1 MRAGL
6 SKHFKRY
13 DAIKVF
19 FICLKHDFR
28 NHTRFDIL
36 GIPFQDT
43 TSVANSITFLII
55 LSLERFFSRAG
66 ATLHNVPREWAFLK
80 GVTSVNWKMT
90 GWEDKRQKGR
100 SMTPCDVAVSRL
112 NTRPREKGA
121 YTSIKFGK
129 VSVFSRRHEGAK
141 RRIKDQFGRNVFSQ
155 QASMPNVFTTDQ
167 SPVRTLPAISSSRRS
182 KNVASQF

>member
-1 MRAGL
+1 MYSQYMGGL
-6 SKHFKRY
+6 KWKLCYKKSRVL
-13 DAIKVF
+13 ASARMPP
-19 FICLKHDFR
+19 L
-28 NHTRFDIL
+28 
-36 GIPFQDT
+36 
-43 TSVANSITFLII
+43 VANPWDV
-55 LSLERFFSRAG
+55 FFSRAG
-66 ATLHNVPREWAFLK
+66 ATLHNVTREWAFLK

-167 SPVRTLPAISSSRRS
+167 SPVRTLPAISSSRS